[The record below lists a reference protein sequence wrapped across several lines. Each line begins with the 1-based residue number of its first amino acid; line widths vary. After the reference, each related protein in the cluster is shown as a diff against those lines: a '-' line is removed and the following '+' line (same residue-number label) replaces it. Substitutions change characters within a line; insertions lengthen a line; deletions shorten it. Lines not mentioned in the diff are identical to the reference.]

1 MKRFLSV
8 VLICLVTMSGF
19 AENNLKGAFKN
30 LGQSIKGVVK
40 ETGDV
45 FKDFYAEMKPLFDK
59 TIKDFNKEVMPLV
72 NKKVKE
78 LEEWLKNAK
87 KEDLPKIQKQLQL
100 MINRL
105 NEVLTENPDKKTKKE
120 IDKSLKKLDKLNNQV
135 SKEIKEI

>member
-1 MKRFLSV
+1 MKKILSV
-8 VLICLVTMSGF
+8 VLICFVAMSGF
-19 AENNLKGAFKN
+19 AESEVKGAFKN
-30 LGQSIKGVVK
+30 LGNTLKGALK
-40 ETGDV
+40 ETGNA
-45 FKDFYAEMKPLFDK
+45 FKDFYTEMKPLFDK

-120 IDKSLKKLDKLNNQV
+120 IDKSLKQLDKLNQKV